1 MISYQKILTIFI
13 FCLLNFVVA
22 LYTIFLTYEFRII
35 SGKIDQLKIEA
46 KELSFRSNILLEEV
60 EYFRNQTTLG
70 QTARESLG
78 MRPPKTSEKIIIFT
92 K

>member
-13 FCLLNFVVA
+13 FCLLNFVGA
-22 LYTIFLTYEFRII
+22 LYSIFQTYEFRII

-60 EYFRNQTTLG
+60 EYFRNQTTLS

-78 MRPPKTSEKIIIFT
+78 MRPPTTSEKIIIFT